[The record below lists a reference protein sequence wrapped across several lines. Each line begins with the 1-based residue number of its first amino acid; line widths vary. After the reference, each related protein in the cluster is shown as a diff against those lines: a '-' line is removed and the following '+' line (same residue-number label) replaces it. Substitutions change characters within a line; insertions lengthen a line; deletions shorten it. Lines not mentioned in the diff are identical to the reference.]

1 MKNSRVFFVTIFYG
15 FFSWFRWLANG
26 RNQQFTNSQK
36 LPHRADTLADIKIDW
51 LINYGIK
58 GIILDLDNTIISE
71 DDRYISP
78 GAENWIEQAKLA
90 GLVFFILSNGKRRYR
105 VRYWS
110 YRLKIQAI
118 NPARKPFPMAFKTAI
133 AQMNLYPSQVVVI
146 GDSVHTDIVGAWI
159 LGSSH
164 IQVAT
169 LPHPPRWWEKLAGKW
184 VQIPDPSTT
193 ELWDFEDVYS
203 DECC

>member
-1 MKNSRVFFVTIFYG
+1 MKTSKIFFVTILYRFA
-15 FFSWFRWLANG
+15 SWLRWLAHG
-26 RNQQFTNSQK
+26 RNQQLISHK
-36 LPHRADTLADIKIDW
+36 LPQRADTLANIKIEW
-51 LINYGIK
+51 LITYGIK

-78 GAENWIEQAKLA
+78 GAENWIRQAKLA
-90 GLVFFILSNGKRRYR
+90 GLVFFILSNSKRRHR
-105 VRYWS
+105 VKYWS
-110 YRLKIQAI
+110 KRLKIQAI

-133 AQMNLYPSQVVVI
+133 AQMNLYPNQVVVI
-146 GDSVHTDIVGAWI
+146 GDSVHTDIIGAWV
-159 LGSSH
+159 LGSCH

-184 VQIPDPSTT
+184 VQIPYPSTT

-203 DECC
+203 DEYC

>member
-1 MKNSRVFFVTIFYG
+1 MKTSRVFFVTIIYG
-15 FFSWFRWLANG
+15 FASWLRRLAHG
-26 RNQQFTNSQK
+26 RNQQFINSHK
-36 LPHRADTLADIKIDW
+36 LPQRADTLANIEIES
-51 LINYGIK
+51 LITHGIK

-78 GAENWIEQAKLA
+78 GAENWIDRAKLA
-90 GLVFFILSNGKRRYR
+90 GLVFFILSNGKRHYR
-105 VRYWS
+105 VKYWS
-110 YRLKIQAI
+110 DRLKIQAI

-133 AQMNLYPSQVVVI
+133 AQMNLNPSQVVVI
-146 GDSVHTDIVGAWI
+146 GDSVHTDIIGAWI
-159 LGSSH
+159 LGSCH

-184 VQIPDPSTT
+184 VQIPYPSTI

-203 DECC
+203 D